1 MSNELKIIPS
11 TEVRVPKYTFRTK
24 DMIDAIIRLRID
36 KGLTRPN
43 IQKWLIDEVGLSKA
57 KAHRLIQQAGKTF
70 DMMAIQEF
78 GNEIKEDIE
87 RFESLYQKS
96 VENGDLKE
104 SREILKEISKL
115 KGHYV
120 ERVDVS
126 VKEYIVRFPGMDDT
140 NS

>member
-11 TEVRVPKYTFRTK
+11 TEIKVPKYTFRTK
-24 DMIDAIIRLRID
+24 DMIDAIMRLRID

-43 IQKWLIDEVGLSKA
+43 IKKWLIEEAGLSPA
-57 KAHRLIQQAGKTF
+57 KAHRLIQEANKKF
-70 DMMAIQEF
+70 DMIAIQEF
-78 GNEIKEDIE
+78 GAEIKEDIE

-104 SREILKEISKL
+104 SRELLKEISKL

-126 VKEYIVRFPGMDDT
+126 VKEYVVKFPGMDD

>member
-11 TEVRVPKYTFRTK
+11 REVKVPKHTFRTK
-24 DMIDAIIRLRID
+24 DMIDAIIRLRIE

-43 IQKWLIDEVGLSKA
+43 IQKWLIEEAGLTIHKA
-57 KAHRLIQQAGKTF
+57 RNLIIQANKTF
-70 DMMAIQEF
+70 ELMAIQEF
-78 GNEIKEDIE
+78 GGEIKEDIE

-104 SREILKEISKL
+104 ARELLKEISKL

-126 VKEYIVRFPGMDDT
+126 VKQYVVKFPGMDDAT
-140 NS
+140 T